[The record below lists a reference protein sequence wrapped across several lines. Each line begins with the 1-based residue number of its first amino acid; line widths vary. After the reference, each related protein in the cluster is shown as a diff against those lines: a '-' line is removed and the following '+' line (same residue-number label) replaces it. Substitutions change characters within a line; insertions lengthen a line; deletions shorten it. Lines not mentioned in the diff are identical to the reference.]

1 MPPPD
6 GRPCTS
12 PSPLRPQAQ
21 PQAQLRAQPQPQP
34 QPPAK
39 HSFLRKLLTRSA
51 SSRSS
56 QSSAS
61 SASADPEPSPGL
73 VKRMSKRV
81 VPGLPRSQT
90 FKRQLSESRSHL
102 APVEP
107 SAEERRAASVDR
119 RSHCQH
125 SIRPGGRASRAHV
138 DPRSSAPSFFGE
150 PLRSA
155 SPTYAQSLPV
165 DLADLDGDRDGA
177 EDGADD
183 GDEDRGDDTD
193 ADDAD
198 DADDECTAHDA
209 ASVADSRSLTA
220 SQYEAMI
227 HEELEKEW
235 ILNLS
240 MHFRD
245 RSKREKFFVTYREH
259 EHTWRRVTIS
269 LDYRDAP
276 DNSLEWELNH
286 TKYQRDKSAKI
297 YEAIRESLP
306 DIQFYDT
313 VTNLKLETT
322 DGRLHVH
329 VVEDGNIRHLGCKRV
344 KERDI
349 VFDSHMSGFV
359 YKVCVQGNV
368 LIKKEIPSPDTV
380 EEFLYEV
387 NALNGLRFSRH
398 VIDFY
403 GVVVDDGDEHVKGLL
418 ISFAG
423 QGALIDI
430 IFENC
435 KENDVGL
442 PWATRE
448 KWARQ
453 IVQGLADVHE
463 SGFVQGDFT
472 LSNIVIDDAG
482 DAKIIDI
489 NRRGC
494 PVGWE
499 PPEATALIESNQRLS
514 MYIGVKSDL
523 YQLGMVLWGL
533 AMLEDEPETQ
543 GRPLMLGPEI
553 NVPDWYR
560 QMTEICLSDDPRMR
574 PQASSLLHMF
584 PRAAPGG
591 DATSDALRSDHYD
604 VDSRPATAAM
614 ETEPDNDWAYS
625 GTTYVHGGP
634 LPYDQYYSARGRSP
648 PSPLPSDL
656 GGADSS
662 YKSGW
667 AANRNIAPSYSDSGD
682 SCAMPDSDY
691 DVRRQPT
698 PTPSAERFLNISD
711 RRSRPLGL
719 LNSLARESTEYF
731 TAVDDQA
738 DRADRAPGGLRVPLA
753 PESSWGGSAVNVV
766 ADEVDEVDE
775 ADETAV
781 PELSEADGQ
790 AGGAVNA
797 IPAVIVTESPANAA
811 ATRTSTSTK
820 TKTTTRTTT
829 TTTREE
835 EEEEEEE
842 RRGRSKNEC
851 EEDAGRQDSAVD
863 VRFDAREADNRDAR
877 RDESAARSSPRLKL
891 SKNAA
896 NIKVKRLR
904 RAARAEHGS
913 SPSPRAASHQRD
925 AAVAAAAAAAA
936 ADRPVSTVAGGT
948 GSKLNDD
955 GAALRVTTPETESE
969 PDYVASRSPGF
980 KSPDPRQ
987 SYNASDAQ
995 RAGQLLNGGDAGD
1008 RWIQPSDE
1016 TLGQTEPLGG
1026 FMYPRHGSIPV
1037 SLTGIGAAH
1046 LGRLD
1051 RELLPDKG
1059 LIEDEFQLMARPEAT
1074 PLMITTDAQT

>member
-1 MPPPD
+1 MPPLD
-6 GRPCTS
+6 DRPCTS
-12 PSPLRPQAQ
+12 PSLLQ
-21 PQAQLRAQPQPQP
+21 PHLQLQPSSPTKQ
-34 QPPAK
+34 
-39 HSFLRKLLTRSA
+39 SFLRKLLARSG

-56 QSSAS
+56 KSSAS
-61 SASADPEPSPGL
+61 SVSADQQGSTPVSGSGL
-73 VKRMSKRV
+73 VKRLSRRV

-90 FKRQLSESRSHL
+90 FKRQLSESREHL

-119 RSHCQH
+119 RTHFPQK
-125 SIRPGGRASRAHV
+125 PGRRSSRAHV

-150 PLRSA
+150 PLHETNSN
-155 SPTYAQSLPV
+155 YAQSLPI
-165 DLADLDGDRDGA
+165 DLAELEAAVSNYSDRPQDAAASDVDGT
-177 EDGADD
+177 E
-183 GDEDRGDDTD
+183 
-193 ADDAD
+193 AD
-198 DADDECTAHDA
+198 DADDEYTAQDG
-209 ASVADSRSLTA
+209 ASVADSRSVTA

-227 HEELEKEW
+227 HDELEREW

-245 RSKREKFFVTYREH
+245 RSKREKFFVTYREQDYM
-259 EHTWRRVTIS
+259 WRRVTIS

-276 DNSLEWELNH
+276 ENSLEWELSH

-329 VVEDGNIRHLGCKRV
+329 VVEDGNEIIHYPSVSQIRHLGCRRV

-359 YKVCVQGNV
+359 YKVSVNGNM

-403 GVVVDDGDEHVKGLL
+403 GVVVDDNDEHVKGLL

-435 KENDVGL
+435 KENNIGI
-442 PWATRE
+442 PWETRE
-448 KWARQ
+448 RWARQ

-472 LSNIVIDDAG
+472 LSNIVIDDDG

-543 GRPLMLGPEI
+543 GRPLILGPEI

-560 QMTEICLSDDPRMR
+560 QMTEICLSDDPRLR
-574 PQASSLLHMF
+574 LQAASLLRMF
-584 PRAAPGG
+584 PHALPGDG
-591 DATSDALRSDHYD
+591 HSDALHSDQEPVRMDSGAVAHDYSSEGYE
-604 VDSRPATAAM
+604 VDSHLAARATRPV
-614 ETEPDNDWAYS
+614 NDWSYS
-625 GTTYVHGGP
+625 GSAYAESG
-634 LPYDQYYSARGRSP
+634 LMPYDQNYSARGRSP
-648 PSPLPSDL
+648 PSPMPSDVDVNDP
-656 GGADSS
+656 A

-667 AANRNIAPSYSDSGD
+667 AANRNIAPSYSDSGE
-682 SCAMPDSDY
+682 SYVLPDEY
-691 DVRRQPT
+691 DIRRQPT
-698 PTPSAERFLNISD
+698 PPTPSAGKFLNISD
-711 RRSRPLGL
+711 RRSRPIEQL
-719 LNSLARESTEYF
+719 SSYESTDYF
-731 TAVDDQA
+731 TAVDDEA
-738 DRADRAPGGLRVPLA
+738 DRTAIGLVPGA
-753 PESSWGGSAVNVV
+753 PESSWGGSAAHVD
-766 ADEVDEVDE
+766 ADDEPTPV
-775 ADETAV
+775 
-781 PELSEADGQ
+781 
-790 AGGAVNA
+790 
-797 IPAVIVTESPANAA
+797 PAVVVTESPLDSVAQPGSPKPQHE
-811 ATRTSTSTK
+811 RYQEK
-820 TKTTTRTTT
+820 VD
-829 TTTREE
+829 REE
-835 EEEEEEE
+835 
-842 RRGRSKNEC
+842 
-851 EEDAGRQDSAVD
+851 
-863 VRFDAREADNRDAR
+863 DNKQ
-877 RDESAARSSPRLKL
+877 ESAADMRFTAQRTHSTRSVDASTPRSRSSGRLKL
-891 SKNAA
+891 TKNAA

-904 RAARAEHGS
+904 KATRVEDGYGS
-913 SPSPRAASHQRD
+913 SSSHPTPQHTEVPNTPIS
-925 AAVAAAAAAAA
+925 AE
-936 ADRPVSTVAGGT
+936 PPT
-948 GSKLNDD
+948 GSRLGD
-955 GAALRVTTPETESE
+955 GVAHRVTTPETESE
-969 PDYVASRSPGF
+969 PDYIASRSPGF

-987 SYNASDAQ
+987 GYNASDAQ
-995 RAGQLLNGGDAGD
+995 RAGQLINGGN
-1008 RWIQPSDE
+1008 
-1016 TLGQTEPLGG
+1016 QTETGLG
-1026 FMYPRHGSIPV
+1026 YPRHGPMHV

-1046 LGRLD
+1046 LGLEG
-1051 RELLPDKG
+1051 ELLQEKG
-1059 LIEDEFQLMARPEAT
+1059 LIDDEFQLMTRPEAAA

>member
-1 MPPPD
+1 MPMPPLD

-12 PSPLRPQAQ
+12 PSLLQ
-21 PQAQLRAQPQPQP
+21 PQSQPQSPL
-34 QPPAK
+34 PAK
-39 HSFLRKLLTRSA
+39 QSLLRKLLARSA

-56 QSSAS
+56 KSSAS
-61 SASADPEPSPGL
+61 SVSADRRLASDPVSSPGL
-73 VKRMSKRV
+73 IKRMSRRV

-90 FKRQLSESRSHL
+90 FKRQLSESRKHL

-119 RSHCQH
+119 RSHYPH
-125 SIRPGGRASRAHV
+125 KPGGRASRAHV
-138 DPRSSAPSFFGE
+138 DPRASAPSFFGE
-150 PLRSA
+150 LLRHTTS
-155 SPTYAQSLPV
+155 SYAQSLPI
-165 DLADLDGDRDGA
+165 DLADFEPAGSSFSEMPHA
-177 EDGADD
+177 VT
-183 GDEDRGDDTD
+183 TD
-193 ADDAD
+193 ADGNEAD
-198 DADDECTAHDA
+198 DADDEYTAQDA
-209 ASVADSRSLTA
+209 ASVADSRSLTT

-245 RSKREKFFVTYREH
+245 RSKREKFFVTFREQ

-306 DIQFYDT
+306 DIQFYET

-329 VVEDGNIRHLGCKRV
+329 VVEDGNEIIHYPTVNQIRHLGCKRV

-349 VFDSHMSGFV
+349 IFDSHMSGFV
-359 YKVCVQGNV
+359 YKVSVQGNM

-387 NALNGLRFSRH
+387 NALNGLRFSSH

-403 GVVVDDGDEHVKGLL
+403 GVVVDDDDEHVKGLL

-435 KENDVGL
+435 KENNIGL
-442 PWATRE
+442 PWSTRE
-448 KWARQ
+448 KWAGQ

-574 PQASSLLHMF
+574 LQASSLLRMF
-584 PRAAPGG
+584 PRTTPG
-591 DATSDALRSDHYD
+591 DTPSDALHSDHHEPVRMD
-604 VDSRPATAAM
+604 NDAAM
-614 ETEPDNDWAYS
+614 AHEYFSDGYELDPHPAARAMEPENKWAYS
-625 GTTYVHGGP
+625 GTTCVDNGP
-634 LPYDQYYSARGRSP
+634 LFYDQYYSARGRSP

-656 GGADSS
+656 GGGDLA
-662 YKSGW
+662 YKSAW

-682 SCAMPDSDY
+682 SYVIPDSDY
-691 DVRRQPT
+691 DIRRQPT

-711 RRSRPLGL
+711 RRSRPLGQL
-719 LNSLARESTEYF
+719 SSLARESTEYF
-731 TAVDDQA
+731 TAVDD
-738 DRADRAPGGLRVPLA
+738 RADEAGDGLRVPIA
-753 PESSWGGSAVNVV
+753 PESSWEGSTSRVV
-766 ADEVDEVDE
+766 TDEE
-775 ADETAV
+775 AM
-781 PELSEADGQ
+781 PELSEADGRSGV
-790 AGGAVNA
+790 ANTT
-797 IPAVIVTESPANAA
+797 IPAVIVTESPTDAA
-811 ATRTSTSTK
+811 ARLRASAREERQGRKVDS
-820 TKTTTRTTT
+820 
-829 TTTREE
+829 EE

-842 RRGRSKNEC
+842 GQD
-851 EEDAGRQDSAVD
+851 EDAGKQDSAVD
-863 VRFDAREADNRDAR
+863 VHFDGQERANIRDS
-877 RDESAARSSPRLKL
+877 DVEAARPSPRLKL
-891 SKNAA
+891 SKNTA

-904 RAARAEHGS
+904 RVTRVEDGYGS
-913 SPSPRAASHQRD
+913 CSSHATPKQTD
-925 AAVAAAAAAAA
+925 AAGA
-936 ADRPVSTVAGGT
+936 PVSTEAPT
-948 GSKLNDD
+948 GSGLDHD
-955 GAALRVTTPETESE
+955 VALRVTTPETESE
-969 PDYVASRSPGF
+969 PDYIASRSPGF

-987 SYNASDAQ
+987 SYNTTTTTTTTTTTRTTTISDAQ
-995 RAGQLLNGGDAGD
+995 RAGQRLSGGGVG
-1008 RWIQPSDE
+1008 E
-1016 TLGQTEPLGG
+1016 TLGRTEPLGG
-1026 FMYPRHGSIPV
+1026 YLYPRHGSIPV

-1046 LGRLD
+1046 LGLEG
-1051 RELLPDKG
+1051 ELLQEKG
-1059 LIEDEFQLMARPEAT
+1059 LIDDEFQLMTRPEAAP

>member
-1 MPPPD
+1 MSLPD

-12 PSPLRPQAQ
+12 PSLLHPQSQ
-21 PQAQLRAQPQPQP
+21 PQSPLPVKQG
-34 QPPAK
+34 
-39 HSFLRKLLTRSA
+39 FLRKLLARSA
-51 SSRSS
+51 STRSTK
-56 QSSAS
+56 SSAS
-61 SASADPEPSPGL
+61 SVSADQRLAPEPISSPGL
-73 VKRMSKRV
+73 IKRMSKRV
-81 VPGLPRSQT
+81 VPGLPRTQT
-90 FKRQLSESRSHL
+90 FKRQLSEDRKHL

-119 RSHCQH
+119 RAHYPRKPS
-125 SIRPGGRASRAHV
+125 GRVSKTHV
-138 DPRSSAPSFFGE
+138 DPHSSAPSFFGE
-150 PLRSA
+150 LLHETTSN
-155 SPTYAQSLPV
+155 YAQSLPI
-165 DLADLDGDRDGA
+165 DLAEFEAADASSDIPHAETDDSDIDGH
-177 EDGADD
+177 ED
-183 GDEDRGDDTD
+183 
-193 ADDAD
+193 D
-198 DADDECTAHDA
+198 DADDEYATQDA
-209 ASVADSRSLTA
+209 ASIADTCSMTT

-227 HEELEKEW
+227 LDKLEREW

-245 RSKREKFFVTYREH
+245 RSKREKFFVTYREE
-259 EHTWRRVTIS
+259 EHIWRRVTIS

-276 DNSLEWELNH
+276 ENSLEWDLSR
-286 TKYQRDKSAKI
+286 TKYQRDKSTKI
-297 YEAIRESLP
+297 YEAIRDSLQ
-306 DIQFYDT
+306 DIQFYDS

-329 VVEDGNIRHLGCKRV
+329 VVEDGNEIIHYPTVSQIRHLGCKRV

-359 YKVCVQGNV
+359 YKVSVMGKM

-387 NALNGLRFSRH
+387 NALSGLRFSKH

-403 GVVVDDGDEHVKGLL
+403 GVVVDDDDEQVKGLL

-435 KENDVGL
+435 KENNIGL
-442 PWATRE
+442 PWSTRE

-543 GRPLMLGPEI
+543 GRPLILGPEI

-574 PQASSLLHMF
+574 LQASSLLRMF
-584 PRAAPGG
+584 PRAVP
-591 DATSDALRSDHYD
+591 DDEHSDALRSDHDPVRVDNGAVNNEYLSDGYD
-604 VDSRPATAAM
+604 VESHSAMRTADLD
-614 ETEPDNDWAYS
+614 EELAYPS
-625 GTTYVHGGP
+625 STYLHSGP
-634 LPYDQYYSARGRSP
+634 LPYDQYYTSRGRSP
-648 PSPLPSDL
+648 PSPLPSDM
-656 GGADSS
+656 GGGEVA
-662 YKSGW
+662 YKSAW
-667 AANRNIAPSYSDSGD
+667 AANKNIAPSYSDSGD
-682 SCAMPDSDY
+682 SYVIPDSEY

-711 RRSRPLGL
+711 RRSRPLNQL
-719 LNSLARESTEYF
+719 STYESTEYF
-731 TAVDDQA
+731 TATDDA
-738 DRADRAPGGLRVPLA
+738 ASRSGHGLSVPMA
-753 PESSWGGSAVNVV
+753 PESSWGGSAANDVFEDADATLEPRD
-766 ADEVDEVDE
+766 ADEENYF
-775 ADETAV
+775 ANT
-781 PELSEADGQ
+781 
-790 AGGAVNA
+790 
-797 IPAVIVTESPANAA
+797 IPAVIVTESPVSAVA
-811 ATRTSTSTK
+811 RPRSIVSLDEMLE
-820 TKTTTRTTT
+820 
-829 TTTREE
+829 REID
-835 EEEEEEE
+835 
-842 RRGRSKNEC
+842 G
-851 EEDAGRQDSAVD
+851 EEDAGRQDSAIDIDFEAQEATIIPD
-863 VRFDAREADNRDAR
+863 VNIEAPRL
-877 RDESAARSSPRLKL
+877 SPRLKL
-891 SKNAA
+891 SKNTA

-904 RAARAEHGS
+904 KASPR
-913 SPSPRAASHQRD
+913 SPSSHATRQQTD
-925 AAVAAAAAAAA
+925 AA
-936 ADRPVSTVAGGT
+936 DTLISTDATASSRV
-948 GSKLNDD
+948 DD
-955 GAALRVTTPETESE
+955 GAGLRVTTPETESE
-969 PDYVASRSPGF
+969 PDYIASRSPGF

-987 SYNASDAQ
+987 SYNASGAQ
-995 RAGQLLNGGDAGD
+995 RAGQLLNAGGTSE
-1008 RWIQPSDE
+1008 RWVSPSEE
-1016 TLGQTEPLGG
+1016 TLGQTEPTGG
-1026 FMYPRHGSIPV
+1026 FTYPRHGTIPV

-1046 LGRLD
+1046 L
-1051 RELLPDKG
+1051 ELEGDLLQEKG
-1059 LIEDEFQLMARPEAT
+1059 LIDDEFQLMTRPEAAT

>member
-1 MPPPD
+1 MPPLD
-6 GRPCTS
+6 DRPCTS
-12 PSPLRPQAQ
+12 PSLLQ
-21 PQAQLRAQPQPQP
+21 PQSQPQSPL
-34 QPPAK
+34 PAK
-39 HSFLRKLLTRSA
+39 QSFLRKLLARSA
-51 SSRSS
+51 STRSS
-56 QSSAS
+56 KSSAS
-61 SASADPEPSPGL
+61 SVSADQRLTSEPVSNSGL
-73 VKRMSKRV
+73 IKRMSRRV
-81 VPGLPRSQT
+81 VPGLPRTQT
-90 FKRQLSESRSHL
+90 FKRQLSEDRKHL

-119 RSHCQH
+119 RTHYPRKPS
-125 SIRPGGRASRAHV
+125 GRASRVHV
-138 DPRSSAPSFFGE
+138 DPRASAPSFFGE
-150 PLRSA
+150 LLHETTSN
-155 SPTYAQSLPV
+155 YAQSLPI
-165 DLADLDGDRDGA
+165 DLADFEAVDSSLSETPHA
-177 EDGADD
+177 VTT
-183 GDEDRGDDTD
+183 DTD
-193 ADDAD
+193 GNYTD
-198 DADDECTAHDA
+198 DADDEYTAQDA
-209 ASVADSRSLTA
+209 ASVADSCSLTT
-220 SQYEAMI
+220 SQYDAMI
-227 HEELEKEW
+227 LEKLEREW

-245 RSKREKFFVTYREH
+245 RSKREKFFVTYREE
-259 EHTWRRVTIS
+259 EHIWRRVTIS

-276 DNSLEWELNH
+276 ENSLEWDLNH
-286 TKYQRDKSAKI
+286 TKYQRDKSTKI
-297 YEAIRESLP
+297 YEAIRDSLQ

-329 VVEDGNIRHLGCKRV
+329 VVEDGNEIIHYPTVNQIRHLGCKRV

-359 YKVCVQGNV
+359 YKVSVQGNM

-387 NALNGLRFSRH
+387 NALSGLRFSKH

-403 GVVVDDGDEHVKGLL
+403 GVVVDDDDEQVKGLL

-430 IFENC
+430 IFDNC
-435 KENDVGL
+435 KENNIGL
-442 PWATRE
+442 PWNTRE

-543 GRPLMLGPEI
+543 GRPLILGPEI

-574 PQASSLLHMF
+574 QQASSLLRMF
-584 PRAAPGG
+584 PRTTHG
-591 DATSDALRSDHYD
+591 DVHSDALHSDHEPVPVDAGAMVHEYLSDGFD
-604 VDSRPATAAM
+604 VESHNARRTM
-614 ETEPDNDWAYS
+614 EPDNEWAHS
-625 GTTYVHGGP
+625 GTLYHNAP
-634 LPYDQYYSARGRSP
+634 LPYDQYYTSRGRSP

-656 GGADSS
+656 GGGDVA
-662 YKSGW
+662 YKSAW

-682 SCAMPDSDY
+682 SYVIPGSEY
-691 DVRRQPT
+691 DVRLQPT

-711 RRSRPLGL
+711 RRSRPLGQL
-719 LNSLARESTEYF
+719 SSYAHESTDYF

-738 DRADRAPGGLRVPLA
+738 DRAENGLTIPIA
-753 PESSWGGSAVNVV
+753 PESSWGGSAANGVITDEEAAREVGETHEKSGV
-766 ADEVDEVDE
+766 AD
-775 ADETAV
+775 
-781 PELSEADGQ
+781 
-790 AGGAVNA
+790 A
-797 IPAVIVTESPANAA
+797 IPAVIVTESPIDAA
-811 ATRTSTSTK
+811 AQLRGFEVRK
-820 TKTTTRTTT
+820 DGH
-829 TTTREE
+829 
-835 EEEEEEE
+835 E
-842 RRGRSKNEC
+842 RKIDS
-851 EEDAGRQDSAVD
+851 EEDADRQDSAVD
-863 VRFDAREADNRDAR
+863 VQFDAQEATIIPDV
-877 RDESAARSSPRLKL
+877 EVEAARPSPPRLKL
-891 SKNAA
+891 SKNTA

-904 RAARAEHGS
+904 RAPRAEDGYRS
-913 SPSPRAASHQRD
+913 SSSHATPQQTD
-925 AAVAAAAAAAA
+925 AVNT
-936 ADRPVSTVAGGT
+936 PVSTEAPT
-948 GSKLNDD
+948 SSKMDD
-955 GAALRVTTPETESE
+955 GIALRVTTPETESE
-969 PDYVASRSPGF
+969 PDYIASRSPGF

-987 SYNASDAQ
+987 SYNASNAQ
-995 RAGQLLNGGDAGD
+995 RAGQLLGGGSTNE
-1008 RWIQPSDE
+1008 RWMPPSDE
-1016 TLGQTEPLGG
+1016 TLGQTEPLGD
-1026 FMYPRHGSIPV
+1026 FMYPRHGTMPV

-1046 LGRLD
+1046 LELEG
-1051 RELLPDKG
+1051 ELLQEKG
-1059 LIEDEFQLMARPEAT
+1059 LIDDEFQLMTRPEAAP

>member
-1 MPPPD
+1 MPPLD
-6 GRPCTS
+6 DRPCTS
-12 PSPLRPQAQ
+12 PSLLQ
-21 PQAQLRAQPQPQP
+21 PQSQPQSPS
-34 QPPAK
+34 PAK
-39 HSFLRKLLTRSA
+39 QSFLRKLLTRSG

-56 QSSAS
+56 KSSAS
-61 SASADPEPSPGL
+61 SVSADQQLVSTPVSGSGL
-73 VKRMSKRV
+73 VKRLSRRV

-90 FKRQLSESRSHL
+90 FKRQLSESREHL

-119 RSHCQH
+119 RSHFPQKL
-125 SIRPGGRASRAHV
+125 GRRSSRAHV
-138 DPRSSAPSFFGE
+138 DPRNSAPSFFGE
-150 PLRSA
+150 PLHETS
-155 SPTYAQSLPV
+155 SNYAQSLPI
-165 DLADLDGDRDGA
+165 DLAELEA
-177 EDGADD
+177 AVSVYT
-183 GDEDRGDDTD
+183 DEPHAITTDIDSTD

-198 DADDECTAHDA
+198 DEYTAQDA
-209 ASVADSRSLTA
+209 ASVADSRSVTA

-227 HEELEKEW
+227 HDELEREW

-245 RSKREKFFVTYREH
+245 RSKREKFFVTYREQDYM
-259 EHTWRRVTIS
+259 WRRVTIS

-276 DNSLEWELNH
+276 ENSLEWELNH

-329 VVEDGNIRHLGCKRV
+329 VVEDGNEIIHYPSVSQIRHLGCRRV

-359 YKVCVQGNV
+359 YKVSVQGNM

-403 GVVVDDGDEHVKGLL
+403 GVVVDDNDEHVKGLL

-435 KENDVGL
+435 KEDNIGL
-442 PWATRE
+442 PWDTRE
-448 KWARQ
+448 RWARQ

-472 LSNIVIDDAG
+472 LSNIVIDDDG

-543 GRPLMLGPEI
+543 GRPLILGPEI

-560 QMTEICLSDDPRMR
+560 QMTEICLSDDPRLR
-574 PQASSLLHMF
+574 LQAASLLRMF
-584 PRAAPGG
+584 PRTVPG
-591 DATSDALRSDHYD
+591 DAHSDALHSDQEPVRMDNGASVREYTSD
-604 VDSRPATAAM
+604 GYEIDSHPATRAAR
-614 ETEPDNDWAYS
+614 PGNDWSYS
-625 GTTYVHGGP
+625 GSAYADSGL
-634 LPYDQYYSARGRSP
+634 LPYDQHYSARGRSP
-648 PSPLPSDL
+648 PSQLPSDME
-656 GGADSS
+656 GGNPAH
-662 YKSGW
+662 KSGW
-667 AANRNIAPSYSDSGD
+667 AANRNIAPSYSDSGE
-682 SCAMPDSDY
+682 SYVLPDDDDDDY

-711 RRSRPLGL
+711 RRSRPLGQ
-719 LNSLARESTEYF
+719 LNSSLAYESTDYF

-738 DRADRAPGGLRVPLA
+738 DKTANGLVVPVA
-753 PESSWGGSAVNVV
+753 PESSWGGSATNGA
-766 ADEVDEVDE
+766 ADDEPTPV
-775 ADETAV
+775 
-781 PELSEADGQ
+781 
-790 AGGAVNA
+790 
-797 IPAVIVTESPANAA
+797 PAVVVTESPTDVAA
-811 ATRTSTSTK
+811 QLISSDTQQERQSGK
-820 TKTTTRTTT
+820 TG
-829 TTTREE
+829 
-835 EEEEEEE
+835 
-842 RRGRSKNEC
+842 RRKDVGK
-851 EEDAGRQDSAVD
+851 QDSAID
-863 VRFDAREADNRDAR
+863 MHAQGTNSTRGADGETPR
-877 RDESAARSSPRLKL
+877 SRSSPRLKL
-891 SKNAA
+891 SKNVA
-896 NIKVKRLR
+896 NTKVKRLR
-904 RAARAEHGS
+904 KATRVEDGYGS
-913 SPSPRAASHQRD
+913 SSSHATPQQTD
-925 AAVAAAAAAAA
+925 VPNT
-936 ADRPVSTVAGGT
+936 PVSAEAPTAH
-948 GSKLNDD
+948 
-955 GAALRVTTPETESE
+955 RVTTPETESE
-969 PDYVASRSPGF
+969 PDYIASRSPGF

-987 SYNASDAQ
+987 GYNASDAQ
-995 RAGQLLNGGDAGD
+995 RAGQLLNGSGASE
-1008 RWIQPSDE
+1008 RWIQPSDGP
-1016 TLGQTEPLGG
+1016 LGQTETG
-1026 FMYPRHGSIPV
+1026 FAYPRHGPMHV

-1046 LGRLD
+1046 LGLEG
-1051 RELLPDKG
+1051 ELLQEKR
-1059 LIEDEFQLMARPEAT
+1059 LIDDEFQLMTRPEAAA
-1074 PLMITTDAQT
+1074 P

>member
-1 MPPPD
+1 MSLPD

-12 PSPLRPQAQ
+12 PSLLQ
-21 PQAQLRAQPQPQP
+21 PQSQPQSPLPVKQG
-34 QPPAK
+34 
-39 HSFLRKLLTRSA
+39 FLRKLLARSA
-51 SSRSS
+51 STRSTK
-56 QSSAS
+56 SSAS
-61 SASADPEPSPGL
+61 SVSADQRLAPEPVPSPGL
-73 VKRMSKRV
+73 IKRMSKRV
-81 VPGLPRSQT
+81 VPGLPRAQT
-90 FKRQLSESRSHL
+90 FKRQLSEDRKHL

-119 RSHCQH
+119 RSHYPRKP
-125 SIRPGGRASRAHV
+125 SGRVSRTHI
-138 DPRSSAPSFFGE
+138 DPHSSAPSFFGE
-150 PLRSA
+150 PLHETTSN
-155 SPTYAQSLPV
+155 YAQSLPV
-165 DLADLDGDRDGA
+165 DLAEFEAADASSDIPHTDSDDSDIDGN
-177 EDGADD
+177 E
-183 GDEDRGDDTD
+183 
-193 ADDAD
+193 AD
-198 DADDECTAHDA
+198 DADDEYATQDA
-209 ASVADSRSLTA
+209 ASVADTCSMTT

-227 HEELEKEW
+227 LDKLEREW

-245 RSKREKFFVTYREH
+245 RSKREKFFVTYREE
-259 EHTWRRVTIS
+259 EHIWRRVTIS

-276 DNSLEWELNH
+276 ENSLEWDLSR
-286 TKYQRDKSAKI
+286 TKYQRDKSTKI
-297 YEAIRESLP
+297 YEAIRDSLQ

-329 VVEDGNIRHLGCKRV
+329 VVEDGNEIIHYPTVSQIRHLGCRRV

-349 VFDSHMSGFV
+349 LFDSHMSGFV
-359 YKVCVQGNV
+359 YKVSVMGKM

-387 NALNGLRFSRH
+387 NALSGLRFSKH

-403 GVVVDDGDEHVKGLL
+403 GVVVDDDDEQVKGLL

-435 KENDVGL
+435 KENNIGL
-442 PWATRE
+442 PWNTRE

-543 GRPLMLGPEI
+543 GRPLILGPEI

-560 QMTEICLSDDPRMR
+560 QMTEICLSNDPRMR
-574 PQASSLLHMF
+574 LQASSLLRMF
-584 PRAAPGG
+584 PRAVS
-591 DATSDALRSDHYD
+591 DDVHSDALRSDHDPVRVDTGAVTNEYLSDGYD
-604 VDSRPATAAM
+604 VESHSAIRTADLD
-614 ETEPDNDWAYS
+614 EELAYPS
-625 GTTYVHGGP
+625 STYLHSGP
-634 LPYDQYYSARGRSP
+634 LPYDQYYTSRGRSP
-648 PSPLPSDL
+648 PSPLPSDM
-656 GGADSS
+656 GGGEVA
-662 YKSGW
+662 YKSAW

-682 SCAMPDSDY
+682 SYVMPDSEY

-711 RRSRPLGL
+711 RRSRPLTQL
-719 LNSLARESTEYF
+719 SAYASTEYF
-731 TAVDDQA
+731 TAADDPA
-738 DRADRAPGGLRVPLA
+738 EKAELGLSVPMA
-753 PESSWGGSAVNVV
+753 PESSWGGSAANDVFEDADADTTLEPRD
-766 ADEVDEVDE
+766 ADEEI
-775 ADETAV
+775 AV
-781 PELSEADGQ
+781 THT
-790 AGGAVNA
+790 
-797 IPAVIVTESPANAA
+797 IPAVIVTESPIGAVAQP
-811 ATRTSTSTK
+811 RGIESQ
-820 TKTTTRTTT
+820 
-829 TTTREE
+829 EE
-835 EEEEEEE
+835 MLE
-842 RRGRSKNEC
+842 RKIIG
-851 EEDAGRQDSAVD
+851 EEDADRQDSAVD
-863 VRFDAREADNRDAR
+863 IEFEAQEATIIPDIDIEAPRL
-877 RDESAARSSPRLKL
+877 SPRLKL
-891 SKNAA
+891 SKNTA

-904 RAARAEHGS
+904 KASRSPR
-913 SPSPRAASHQRD
+913 SPSSHATRRQTGTADTPNSTDATASSR
-925 AAVAAAAAAAA
+925 V
-936 ADRPVSTVAGGT
+936 G
-948 GSKLNDD
+948 D

-969 PDYVASRSPGF
+969 PDYIASRSPGF

-987 SYNASDAQ
+987 SYNTSGAQ
-995 RAGQLLNGGDAGD
+995 RAGQLLNGGGTTE
-1008 RWIQPSDE
+1008 RWIPPSEE
-1016 TLGQTEPLGG
+1016 TLGQTEPTSG
-1026 FMYPRHGSIPV
+1026 FTYPRHGTIPV

-1046 LGRLD
+1046 LELD
-1051 RELLPDKG
+1051 GELLQEKG
-1059 LIEDEFQLMARPEAT
+1059 LIDDEFQLMTRPEAGT

>member
-1 MPPPD
+1 MPPLD

-12 PSPLRPQAQ
+12 PSLLQ
-21 PQAQLRAQPQPQP
+21 PQSQPQSPL
-34 QPPAK
+34 PAK
-39 HSFLRKLLTRSA
+39 QSFLRKLLTRSA

-56 QSSAS
+56 KSTAS
-61 SASADPEPSPGL
+61 SVSADHQVASRPASNSGL
-73 VKRMSKRV
+73 IKRMSKRV

-90 FKRQLSESRSHL
+90 FKRQLSESRKHL

-119 RSHCQH
+119 RSHYPH
-125 SIRPGGRASRAHV
+125 HKPGGRASRAHI

-150 PLRSA
+150 LLHETTSN
-155 SPTYAQSLPV
+155 YAQSLPI
-165 DLADLDGDRDGA
+165 DLADFEAADSSFAETPHAITTDVDGN
-177 EDGADD
+177 ED
-183 GDEDRGDDTD
+183 
-193 ADDAD
+193 D
-198 DADDECTAHDA
+198 DADDEYTAQDA
-209 ASVADSRSLTA
+209 ASVADTRSMTT

-245 RSKREKFFVTYREH
+245 RSKREKFFVTYREQ
-259 EHTWRRVTIS
+259 EHIWRRVTIS

-276 DNSLEWELNH
+276 ENSLEWELNH

-329 VVEDGNIRHLGCKRV
+329 VVEDGNTNAIHHQKEIIHYPTVSQIRHLGCKRV

-349 VFDSHMSGFV
+349 IFDSHMSGFV
-359 YKVCVQGNV
+359 YKVSVQGNM

-387 NALNGLRFSRH
+387 NALNGLRFSKH

-403 GVVVDDGDEHVKGLL
+403 GVVVDDNDEHVKGLL

-435 KENDVGL
+435 KENNIGL
-442 PWATRE
+442 PWNTRE

-543 GRPLMLGPEI
+543 GRPLILGPEI

-574 PQASSLLHMF
+574 LQASSLLRMF
-584 PRAAPGG
+584 PRNAPE
-591 DATSDALRSDHYD
+591 DEHSDALHSDHEPVRVDNNAMAHEYFSDGYD
-604 VDSRPATAAM
+604 AEPHPAMRAM
-614 ETEPDNDWAYS
+614 DPESEWAYS
-625 GTTYVHGGP
+625 AATYANNGP
-634 LPYDQYYSARGRSP
+634 LPYDQYYTARGRSP
-648 PSPLPSDL
+648 PSPLPSDM
-656 GGADSS
+656 GGGDLS

-682 SCAMPDSDY
+682 SYVIPDSDY
-691 DVRRQPT
+691 DARRQPT

-719 LNSLARESTEYF
+719 LNSFARESTEYF

-738 DRADRAPGGLRVPLA
+738 DKSENGLRVPMA
-753 PESSWGGSAVNVV
+753 PESSWGGSAANVV
-766 ADEVDEVDE
+766 LDEE
-775 ADETAV
+775 AV
-781 PELSEADGQ
+781 PEVNEKDAKGKSSVADM
-790 AGGAVNA
+790 
-797 IPAVIVTESPANAA
+797 IPAVIVTESPADAA
-811 ATRTSTSTK
+811 SAAQSRG
-820 TKTTTRTTT
+820 
-829 TTTREE
+829 REFWG
-835 EEEEEEE
+835 E
-842 RRGRSKNEC
+842 RRGRKADD
-851 EEDAGRQDSAVD
+851 EEDADAREDSAVYVHSDAQEAND
-863 VRFDAREADNRDAR
+863 VREEADV
-877 RDESAARSSPRLKL
+877 EAARSSPRLKL
-891 SKNAA
+891 SKNTA

-904 RAARAEHGS
+904 KAAKAEDGYGS
-913 SPSPRAASHQRD
+913 CSPYATPQRTD
-925 AAVAAAAAAAA
+925 AA
-936 ADRPVSTVAGGT
+936 DTPVSTEAAAS
-948 GSKLNDD
+948 SKPHD

-969 PDYVASRSPGF
+969 PDYIASRSPGF
-980 KSPDPRQ
+980 KMPDPRQ
-987 SYNASDAQ
+987 SYNASNAQ
-995 RAGQLLNGGDAGD
+995 RAGQLLNGSGSSE
-1008 RWIQPSDE
+1008 RWVQPSAE
-1016 TLGQTEPLGG
+1016 TLGQAEPLGGG

-1046 LGRLD
+1046 LGLEG
-1051 RELLPDKG
+1051 ELLQEKG
-1059 LIEDEFQLMARPEAT
+1059 LIDDEFQLMTRPEAAP